1 VAIWGLA
8 TLTVI
13 LTCVAIGYPPFSSA
27 TWSRWDSGL
36 YLDIARHGYTL
47 FRCAPPHGADWCGN
61 AGWFPAYPWLLH
73 ALSLVGLPLMAT
85 GMALAWLLGAAT
97 IVLLRLTFLRGRLT
111 AQIAACLAYASFA
124 PGQIFSYA
132 IFPMSMLAFFLVLN
146 LWFLSR
152 GRWLAAGIAG
162 AVAALS
168 HPVGLM
174 VIPASAIWILWTSRN
189 APARERARRIALVS
203 GVSLAGPLAMVVADI
218 VETGH
223 ANAYLLVQAKYGHGI
238 HDPFGPVV
246 NALHTVA
253 RSSPF
258 AVATAPAV
266 QTLAVAALLACV
278 LVELVVHRSTAT
290 RTDWLI
296 AVWAILTWVIPHMGA
311 NVTFARSEAALAL
324 LAVLARRLPLPL
336 LAVFLGLAVWLTVA
350 LTELFLRGSLV

>member
-1 VAIWGLA
+1 
-8 TLTVI
+8 
-13 LTCVAIGYPPFSSA
+13 
-27 TWSRWDSGL
+27 
-36 YLDIARHGYTL
+36 
-47 FRCAPPHGADWCGN
+47 
-61 AGWFPAYPWLLH
+61 
-73 ALSLVGLPLMAT
+73 M
-85 GMALAWLLGAAT
+85 
-97 IVLLRLTFLRGRLT
+97 
-111 AQIAACLAYASFA
+111 
-124 PGQIFSYA
+124 
-132 IFPMSMLAFFLVLN
+132 
-146 LWFLSR
+146 
-152 GRWLAAGIAG
+152 
-162 AVAALS
+162 
-168 HPVGLM
+168 
-174 VIPASAIWILWTSRN
+174 
-189 APARERARRIALVS
+189 
-203 GVSLAGPLAMVVADI
+203 SLAGPLAMVVADI

-253 RSSPF
+253 RTSPF